1 MFCLVSARQFRAQAD
16 QPGNLVHPAS
26 VLSLVHGREEYSLGE
41 HVEILAD
48 PSRQLTITDVASP
61 EWRDKFVPSR
71 QQVPAIGYTDSAIW
85 VRCQVLN
92 PTAESAEWM
101 VELGWR
107 PRKVTFFRSSDNG
120 AFVERL
126 AGRHIPLSQWE
137 IPNRFPSFR
146 LSLPAH
152 GNQTFY
158 LQIISSGTN
167 IHLPLRLYSVSVF
180 AGRWRTDSLLWGIFF
195 GILMF
200 TTGYGFLMYFFLR
213 EKSYAYLAAMAGAY
227 CFYRV
232 TVDGWSSLYL
242 WPHLVQPHLI
252 ARDLSLLAIYV
263 FGILFSQAFLETR
276 QRVPLLHRAMT
287 VSILVY
293 GLVSVVDL
301 VFPVLGA
308 LFKPLEAALLLLMM
322 AAGFIRWRQG
332 YRAARF
338 FLLAWIGF
346 TVCRLIIVLA
356 QVLLLTATWPARAQD
371 FVWVVVVFL
380 WAVALADRINLL
392 KQERQEAISVLQNSE
407 QKLRGIFDHAFQFIG
422 LLKPDGTVVDANQ
435 AALDFAGVSIGR
447 VSRSRRTLPRLARY
461 RWVFLSL
468 EPNRRLSMRA
478 TRLRQGMRA
487 EVGELFKAVDTLL
500 DLTPPKERQAVI
512 DLQENVREYNQLFI
526 DLAAAYSR
534 RGLFD
539 LSRADST

>member
-1 MFCLVSARQFRAQAD
+1 MA
-16 QPGNLVHPAS
+16 
-26 VLSLVHGREEYSLGE
+26 
-41 HVEILAD
+41 
-48 PSRQLTITDVASP
+48 PS
-61 EWRDKFVPSR
+61 
-71 QQVPAIGYTDSAIW
+71 
-85 VRCQVLN
+85 
-92 PTAESAEWM
+92 
-101 VELGWR
+101 
-107 PRKVTFFRSSDNG
+107 
-120 AFVERL
+120 
-126 AGRHIPLSQWE
+126 
-137 IPNRFPSFR
+137 
-146 LSLPAH
+146 
-152 GNQTFY
+152 
-158 LQIISSGTN
+158 
-167 IHLPLRLYSVSVF
+167 
-180 AGRWRTDSLLWGIFF
+180 
-195 GILMF
+195 
-200 TTGYGFLMYFFLR
+200 
-213 EKSYAYLAAMAGAY
+213 
-227 CFYRV
+227 CF
-232 TVDGWSSLYL
+232 
-242 WPHLVQPHLI
+242 QPHLI

-478 TRLRQGMRA
+478 TRLRQGMRRRW
-487 EVGELFKAVDTLL
+487 V
-500 DLTPPKERQAVI
+500 
-512 DLQENVREYNQLFI
+512 NS
-526 DLAAAYSR
+526 SR
-534 RGLFD
+534 R
-539 LSRADST
+539 STLCWI